1 MGRSELLVED
11 GKESQVRD
19 DSAQP
24 EATPG
29 EVAGQ
34 RDTDGRGRISFCCGK
49 YRFIASALEP
59 AGTSCRRVSN
69 ASVLDLVV
77 GASERAARRRSPAL
91 WSYVPRGPTADPVG
105 FGGWRDQ
112 PRTAAR
118 RLDHQTA
125 RWVVMMRVGSAL

>member
-11 GKESQVRD
+11 GKESQVRV

-24 EATPG
+24 KATPD

-34 RDTDGRGRISFCCGK
+34 RDADGRGRISFCCGK

-59 AGTSCRRVSN
+59 AGARHLSGRG
-69 ASVLDLVV
+69 ASVLDLDV
-77 GASERAARRRSPAL
+77 GASEPSARRRSPAL

-105 FGGWRDQ
+105 FGGLRDQ

-118 RLDHQTA
+118 RLDH
-125 RWVVMMRVGSAL
+125 

>member
-11 GKESQVRD
+11 GKESQVRV

-24 EATPG
+24 EATPD
-29 EVAGQ
+29 EVTGQ

-59 AGTSCRRVSN
+59 AGTSCRRGSN

-77 GASERAARRRSPAL
+77 GASEPSARRRSPAL
-91 WSYVPRGPTADPVG
+91 WSYVPRGQTADPVG
-105 FGGWRDQ
+105 FGG
-112 PRTAAR
+112 
-118 RLDHQTA
+118 L
-125 RWVVMMRVGSAL
+125 